1 MKLLRD
7 FSPHEIFAN
16 IDELIFLH
24 TFLLE
29 DVVYNIDDI
38 MP

>member
-7 FSPHEIFAN
+7 LSPHKIFAN
-16 IDELIFLH
+16 SDELIFLH

-29 DVVYNIDDI
+29 DVLYNIDDI